1 VIKKEETDMTA
12 NLLTGRCGQLG
23 YVTND
28 MDRAI
33 EVFGQGGGVT
43 QFLRHDG
50 IAFKVGPGKQACCNV
65 AIAITA
71 GMQFEIIQPT
81 GGDDQVYSQILDGE
95 GFQLKLHHQCHY
107 VETQAQFD
115 AAKAAIREAG
125 YPIVIEGI
133 DPAAQYFYADMRPV
147 LGHHVEYVLYDAQV
161 GPALLEAI
169 PVN

>member
-1 VIKKEETDMTA
+1 MTT

-33 EVFGQGGGVT
+33 EAFSRNGGVT
-43 QFLRHDG
+43 QFLRNDG
-50 IAFKVGPGKQACCNV
+50 IAFKVGEGREAQCNV

-71 GMQFEIIQPT
+71 GMQIEIIQPT
-81 GGDDQVYSQILDGE
+81 GGDDHVYSQILDEAGY
-95 GFQLKLHHQCHY
+95 QLKLHHQCHY
-107 VETQAQFD
+107 VDTQEEFD

-125 YPIVIEGI
+125 YPIVIEGV
-133 DPAAQYFYADMRPV
+133 DPAAQYFYADMRTL
-147 LGHHVEYVLYDAQV
+147 LGHHVEYVMYDAQI
-161 GPALLEAI
+161 GPALLQAI